1 MESLTSIQLLGS
13 TRDDSVGEAYDK
25 TARLLGLGYPGGPA
39 VDKLA
44 KTGTD
49 SIPFPRPMLNEGFEF
64 SFSGLKSAVG
74 RFIEKNPEVEHA
86 DVAASFVSAC
96 MEILLTK
103 CRRHIRRSVWSWLV
117 AWRRVRNCVKAPR
130 SSATVWE

>member
-25 TARLLGLGYPGGPA
+25 VARLLGRGFPGGRA

-44 KTGTD
+44 KTGKP
-49 SIPFPRPMLNEGFEF
+49 SIPFPLPMLYEGFEF
-64 SFSGLKSAVG
+64 SFSGLKSSVG
-74 RFIEKNPEVEHA
+74 RFLDKNPSVDHA

-96 MEILLTK
+96 T
-103 CRRHIRRSVWSWLV
+103 RDQAGV
-117 AWRRVRNCVKAPR
+117 ARLAG
-130 SSATVWE
+130 